1 MTEIGSSKL
10 LVEMKLLAAKAR
22 NEAAN
27 IAKDVNNKQ
36 DFSNMLKSA
45 LDDVNELQQTSG
57 ELKTKFTMGDPNVSL
72 VDTMVAAQK
81 AGLAFD
87 ATLQVRNKLV
97 EAYKDIMNMPI

>member
-10 LVEMKLLAAKAR
+10 LAEMKLMAAKAR
-22 NEAAN
+22 GDAAN
-27 IAKDVNNKQ
+27 IANNINNKQ
-36 DFSNMLKSA
+36 DFSGLLKSA
-45 LDDVNELQQTSG
+45 LNEVSELQQTSG
-57 ELKTKFTMGDPNVSL
+57 DLKTKFTMGDPNVTL

-97 EAYKDIMNMPI
+97 QAYQDIMNMPI